1 MLIWKWNFEQLFN
14 FGGQKESWGLDSCH
28 IEVGIH
34 CSTVACT
41 ICGDDSERRKKVC
54 KTSLLRLLLIT
65 NHPSNLSWGAI
76 EHTDWGHF
84 VWPQKVML
92 FDMLMISSIIA
103 FLEKKCTYVEH
114 TLCYVHFKLVIAR
127 LCLYWVQINS

>member
-1 MLIWKWNFEQLFN
+1 M
-14 FGGQKESWGLDSCH
+14 
-28 IEVGIH
+28 
-34 CSTVACT
+34 
-41 ICGDDSERRKKVC
+41 C

-65 NHPSNLSWGAI
+65 NHPSNLSFWGAI

-84 VWPQKVML
+84 VWPPQKVML

-114 TLCYVHFKLVIAR
+114 TLCYVH
-127 LCLYWVQINS
+127 LCM